1 MHYTGTICVYQKIKN
16 NYRIHLTESFLK
28 SAKKIS
34 VITGKTSDI
43 YDRQYLQIIR
53 VHPAVS

>member
-43 YDRQYLQIIR
+43 YDRLYFR
-53 VHPAVS
+53 